1 VPPPTHLSASA
12 LVAAT
17 RDPHRWAEQQRRP
30 MPSAPRPAAR
40 QGTAFHAWV
49 EQLYGNPQLLDLDE
63 LPGAADAASDVVDD
77 DLAVLQAAF
86 RQSGWAERTPREVE
100 APFEM
105 VVDGVVLRGRA
116 DAVFDDGDGLL
127 VVDWKTGPPPRD
139 EAELA
144 ARSVQLAVYRLAFA
158 ALHGRPVAQVRAA
171 FHHVREQRS
180 LTGDGLADEATLR
193 ALVRAAV
200 ATG

>member
-1 VPPPTHLSASA
+1 
-12 LVAAT
+12 
-17 RDPHRWAEQQRRP
+17 
-30 MPSAPRPAAR
+30 
-40 QGTAFHAWV
+40 
-49 EQLYGNPQLLDLDE
+49 
-63 LPGAADAASDVVDD
+63 
-77 DLAVLQAAF
+77 
-86 RQSGWAERTPREVE
+86 VE